1 MMSMPITS
9 DRAFLEMMVPHHQ
22 GAIDMSELV
31 PNRTERAEVK
41 QLAQQII
48 RDQKA
53 EIARYHA
60 LMGHGA
66 E

>member
-1 MMSMPITS
+1 MPITS
-9 DRAFLEMMVPHHQ
+9 DRMFFEMMIPHHR

-31 PNRTERAEVK
+31 PDRSERAEVK

-53 EIARYHA
+53 EIARYHQRK
-60 LMGHGA
+60 GHGG
-66 E
+66 